1 MLHGPETRFSSEGL
15 GRYGRYRVERLI
27 GSGSAGAVFLGRDP
41 ILGRPVAIKVIPLR
55 TCRGAEE
62 KAERMELLR
71 RAFGPLGSLAH
82 QNLVTVHDVGI
93 EEEHSFLVMEYVP
106 GRNLAGH
113 IADGLLVPD
122 RVATVATQLAE
133 ALDFAHDHEL
143 THGDLKPANV
153 LVTPGWEVKLT
164 DLGVVSALSSSGLGH
179 ANTRWDRPEHLAPE
193 VAEGGPPT
201 PASDRFSLG
210 VLLYSLL
217 TGRVPFQGDDA
228 TATLW
233 RIANEQPP
241 LPSDLAPELPATV
254 DGVLLRALAKE
265 PKERYPTCVEMATA
279 LGDALS
285 DRDSPRPAVYA
296 TQPLDDDLRRQLG
309 IASTTAPLPKEAP
322 SAEPAPPPATSPVST
337 PRQGPPAPAPART
350 RRRRVWPWLVAGLLL
365 LAAAVAWLLGGG
377 DWRRLLRAGAGEE
390 GDSAAG
396 FSWDT
401 SAAPEGERPED
412 FETVPEPSQGA
423 PTEPHRSPEPDET
436 VAPIS
441 TAPFFSDRAPESST
455 EPGDT
460 GRIEAEEDAPAPAPR
475 TGAVP
480 GGLDEAAGAEMAR
493 LRIRLA
499 SEVPTGDVRIW
510 AGDRILL
517 ERRFH
522 FGGPLQRLRR
532 NTAPG
537 GQWEEIVS
545 VEPGPVLFRVRVT
558 LPSGTLEEIPI
569 RRTLRAGE
577 ERVLEIRVS
586 PRREITAS
594 WR

>member
-1 MLHGPETRFSSEGL
+1 MLHGTETRFSSEGL

-55 TCRGAEE
+55 TCRGTEE
-62 KAERMELLR
+62 KAERLELLR

-106 GRNLAGH
+106 GRNLASH
-113 IADGLLVPD
+113 LADGLLVPD
-122 RVATVATQLAE
+122 RVAAVATQLAA

-217 TGRVPFQGDDA
+217 TGRLPFQGDDA

-265 PKERYPTCVEMATA
+265 PEERYPTCAELADCLARA
-279 LGDALS
+279 LA
-285 DRDSPRPAVYA
+285 DRDQPVPAVYA
-296 TQPLDDDLRRQLG
+296 TQPLDEDLRRQLR
-309 IASTTAPLPKEAP
+309 IASATTPLPDEARASEPATPAPRPARPRPAAPTPRRRRRRRLWPWAVLLLLLLAGTVAWLLPGGRWRALLGDRQGDERRGAEGFSWDASASPPTTAEETGEELERPTASEPDHRESPAEEAAPISTEPFFPAEAP
-322 SAEPAPPPATSPVST
+322 AP
-337 PRQGPPAPAPART
+337 GPERLAPDAAPEEDPAPART
-350 RRRRVWPWLVAGLLL
+350 RA
-365 LAAAVAWLLGGG
+365 
-377 DWRRLLRAGAGEE
+377 
-390 GDSAAG
+390 
-396 FSWDT
+396 
-401 SAAPEGERPED
+401 
-412 FETVPEPSQGA
+412 
-423 PTEPHRSPEPDET
+423 
-436 VAPIS
+436 
-441 TAPFFSDRAPESST
+441 
-455 EPGDT
+455 
-460 GRIEAEEDAPAPAPR
+460 
-475 TGAVP
+475 AVP
-480 GGLDEAAGAEMAR
+480 GGLDELPAAQEAR

-499 SEVPTGDVRIW
+499 SEVQTGDVRVW
-510 AGDRILL
+510 AGDRIIL

-532 NTAPG
+532 NAPPG
-537 GQWEEIVS
+537 GQWEEIVALD
-545 VEPGPVLFRVRVT
+545 PGPALLRVRVT
-558 LPSGTLEEIPI
+558 LPTGTLEEIPL
-569 RRTLRAGE
+569 RRTLTAGE
-577 ERVLEIRVS
+577 ERILEIRVS